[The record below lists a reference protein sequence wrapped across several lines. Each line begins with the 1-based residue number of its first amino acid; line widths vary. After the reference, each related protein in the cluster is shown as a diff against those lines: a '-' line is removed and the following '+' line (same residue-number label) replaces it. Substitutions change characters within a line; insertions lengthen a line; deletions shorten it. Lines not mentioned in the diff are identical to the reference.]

1 MFGRRAKAA
10 SFMILHRLFKSHL
23 LRAGMA
29 DETRPPDPSVWRAL
43 LDLVNHHYE
52 LGDADR
58 HRLAR
63 ATDEIRALYA
73 DLANERYKLHSVVTS
88 LPMGLGALDREG
100 RLLFLNPEGERLLG
114 YSEEELRRQS
124 PLELVE
130 PSLNLTLEE
139 LVGSGQ
145 AWTSH
150 DHGMRSRDGF
160 LAAVLH
166 VNPMVRDGKLLGAIL
181 VFDPGE
187 EQGSRRYDLEPL
199 KPHLSGLVNSLTSLA
214 RGSLP
219 DGLRELVEAACGY
232 ANLLAVGMEGQAVV
246 TGEATLE
253 LAGLRMLVVGAG
265 SATLLGSRRQMMEW
279 GVCTAE
285 APEVDRALAMLS
297 EASQRDRAFDAVLVD
312 GTPGWADRLSVSG
325 VRVISVADLPRPVH
339 PGDLLAALRH
349 APGSFK
355 TDVYEA
361 VRENAM
367 RVCVVDFE
375 GTAVLEEVVTDLNFE
390 FLLAGDGHE
399 AWDMLQE
406 EPVDVIVGEW
416 KACEELVKRVRD
428 EERSVTLVVLTT
440 ADKEAK
446 RARKLGADATLGAPV
461 EREAVTRLLRK
472 LAREGARKAL
482 VADV

>member
-1 MFGRRAKAA
+1 
-10 SFMILHRLFKSHL
+10 MILHRLLKSHL
-23 LRAGMA
+23 LRAGLA
-29 DETRPPDPSVWRAL
+29 DETRPPDPAVWRTL

-52 LGDADR
+52 LVDADR

-114 YSEEELRRQS
+114 YSEEELRRQL

-130 PSLNLTLEE
+130 PELKLTLEE

-150 DHGMRSRDGF
+150 DHGMRCRDGF

-166 VNPMVRDGKLLGAIL
+166 VNPMVREGRLLGAIL

-199 KPHLSGLVNSLTSLA
+199 KPHLSGLVNCLTSLL
-214 RGSLP
+214 RVPLP
-219 DGLRELVEAACGY
+219 DGLRELVESACGY
-232 ANLLAVGMEGQAVV
+232 ANLLAVGMEGQAVSSP
-246 TGEATLE
+246 GEATLE
-253 LAGLRMLVVGAG
+253 LAGLRMLMVGPG
-265 SATLLGSRRQMMEW
+265 SATLLGLRRQVTEW

-285 APEVDRALAMLS
+285 APEVDRALAMLA
-297 EASQRDRAFDAVLVD
+297 EASQRERAFDAVLVD
-312 GTPGWADRLSVSG
+312 GTPGWADRLSTSS

-361 VRENAM
+361 VRESAM
-367 RVCVVDFE
+367 RVCVVDPGGE

-390 FLLAGDGHE
+390 FLLAGDGNE

-428 EERSVTLVVLTT
+428 GEHPVTLAVLTT
-440 ADKEAK
+440 SDKEAK
-446 RARKLGADATLGAPV
+446 RARKLGADATLSAPV
-461 EREAVTRLLRK
+461 EREALTRLLRK

-482 VADV
+482 VTDV